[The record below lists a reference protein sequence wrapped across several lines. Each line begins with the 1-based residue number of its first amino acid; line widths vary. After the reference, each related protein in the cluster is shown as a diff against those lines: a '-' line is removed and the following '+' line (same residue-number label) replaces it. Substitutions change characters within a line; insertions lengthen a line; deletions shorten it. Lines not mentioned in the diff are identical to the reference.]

1 MKKKFF
7 TKKKIIIFSVI
18 VIIIAG
24 AVFYFN
30 SGNSGKTTYVTD
42 VVQKKDLI
50 QSVSEVG
57 TVESPSQIDL
67 NFSVPGKLATK
78 FAAAGDTISAGEV
91 LAQLDLSALNIQRD
105 QAAASLVSAQ
115 ASLSKLLQGVTPSQ
129 LAVAQAQVDQ
139 ANAAYASAQDSLNKT
154 NTTVA
159 QDIAQAQS
167 SLNDLQG
174 LTANTTTFQQAVISA
189 QAALASAKTNYQ
201 KAIDNSTQNLLNDST
216 AKLLTALSAQDAINT
231 IITDDNI
238 KDQLGSQNKTYLAG
252 AKNDYTDAQILLK
265 TANTS
270 LAAAENNKNQISVD
284 QAASDALTAL
294 KKISDGLDNIYN
306 ALVYSSISNQTVL
319 NNYKT
324 GISAQ
329 TTAISAAINVVS
341 MDQQNLDNAY
351 LTFSTNVQ
359 TAQNSLNSA
368 QAAWDN
374 AKTSAQ
380 NALASAQV
388 GGSQKISAAQNGV
401 ASAKQGLDVAQ
412 KQLAQM
418 QAPPRSA
425 DIALA
430 QASVSGAQ
438 ASLDLANN
446 QINNET
452 IKSPIAGQVVKD
464 NYTVGEQTSLQ
475 TPVFSVLA
483 KNDLEISVEISESDI
498 AKLKKDDAAQIT
510 LDAFGPDQKFNGVAY
525 FIDPAAT
532 VIQDVTYYRVK
543 IKFTDATSTIAAIKP
558 GMTANVTIIA
568 DKRSGVLTVPER
580 AVISQTDGSKIVRV
594 LDNNKITNVPVQTG
608 LRGDDGSIEIT
619 QGNLIVGQTVVVF
632 INTK

>member
-7 TKKKIIIFSVI
+7 TKNKIIIFSVFV
-18 VIIIAG
+18 VIAAG
-24 AVFYFN
+24 AVIYFT

-42 VVQKKDLI
+42 VVQKKDLT
-50 QSVSEVG
+50 QTVSEVG

-67 NFSVPGKLATK
+67 NFNAPGKLASK
-78 FAAAGDTISAGEV
+78 FVGVGDSIKAGEV

-105 QAAASLVSAQ
+105 QAAATLVSAQ
-115 ASLSKLLQGVTPSQ
+115 ASLSKLLQGVTPAQ
-129 LAVAQAQVDQ
+129 LAVSQAQVDQ

-174 LTANTTTFQQAVISA
+174 LTANTTTFQQAVLSA
-189 QAALASAKTNYQ
+189 TTALANATASNQKT
-201 KAIDNSTQNLLNDST
+201 IDNFTQNLINDIT
-216 AKLLTALSAQDAINT
+216 GKLLTALSAQDAINT
-231 IITDDNI
+231 IVTDDSI
-238 KDQLGSQNKTYLAG
+238 KDFLSSQNKTYLSN
-252 AKNDYTDAQILLK
+252 AKIDYTDAQILLT
-265 TANTS
+265 TANSS
-270 LAAAENNKNQISVD
+270 LSAAKNNKNQVNID
-284 QAASDALTAL
+284 QAAGDSLNAL

-324 GISAQ
+324 SISAQ
-329 TTAISAAINVVS
+329 TAAISAAINIVS
-341 MDQQNLDNAY
+341 TDQQNFDTAY
-351 LTFSTNVQ
+351 LTYNTNVQ
-359 TAQNSLNSA
+359 TAQNNLNSA

-401 ASAKQGLDVAQ
+401 AAAKQGLDVAQ

-430 QASVSGAQ
+430 QAQVSGAQ
-438 ASLDLANN
+438 ASLDLVNN
-446 QINNET
+446 QIKNNT
-452 IKSPIAGQVVKD
+452 IISPIDGQVIKD
-464 NYTVGEQTSLQ
+464 NYTVGEQTNLQ

-483 KNDLEISVEISESDI
+483 QNDLEISVEISESDI
-498 AKLKKDDAAQIT
+498 AKLKENDAAQIT

-594 LDNNKITNVPVQTG
+594 LDNNKISNVPVSVG

-619 QGNLIVGQTVVVF
+619 QGNLSVGQTVVVF